1 MSKSSHLGGKDFKIT
16 LWSVCIS
23 VYLTPL
29 TRESSRA
36 PLMSGNDKK
45 SPYSNA
51 RIFYRLIK
59 IVEVI
64 LLIQAAWSLKR
75 KTVISINVSFSRRTI
90 SHFYW
95 EIVVAI
101 FPQPFGFQCVLY
113 HSTRSR
119 NNIWQDSC
127 QSSWAYV
134 SIVIVMKW
142 EYGISSCNQS
152 SFSKPS
158 IQLY

>member
-1 MSKSSHLGGKDFKIT
+1 MISQYFCVPDSSYTWEFWG
-16 LWSVCIS
+16 
-23 VYLTPL
+23 
-29 TRESSRA
+29 A
-36 PLMSGNDKK
+36 PNERKRLK
-45 SPYSNA
+45 SPYSNG
-51 RIFYRLIK
+51 RILYRLIK

-75 KTVISINVSFSRRTI
+75 KTVIYIKVSFSRRTI

-95 EIVVAI
+95 EIVVAF

-127 QSSWAYV
+127 QSWWAYV

-142 EYGISSCNQS
+142 EYGISSS
-152 SFSKPS
+152 HLGFKTE
-158 IQLY
+158 

>member
-1 MSKSSHLGGKDFKIT
+1 MIRHLEQIEQICRQTNSLCHSAWHLKLSIVSRSSHLGGKNFKIT

-29 TRESSRA
+29 TRESSKA

-45 SPYSNA
+45 SSYSNA
-51 RIFYRLIK
+51 RILYRLIK
-59 IVEVI
+59 FCQFRLCDEQNERQWYVK
-64 LLIQAAWSLKR
+64 A
-75 KTVISINVSFSRRTI
+75 SFSRRTI

-119 NNIWQDSC
+119 NNIW
-127 QSSWAYV
+127 
-134 SIVIVMKW
+134 
-142 EYGISSCNQS
+142 
-152 SFSKPS
+152 
-158 IQLY
+158 